1 MRTPIAIAIIVAAGA
16 CTDPS
21 PQPQP
26 NEVDV
31 VNATRVDPGAAPG
44 ALGNESVNYSEG
56 SITPAE
62 RGSIY
67 EVGDQP
73 PEMVAGQFA
82 NLIVR
87 RQFEDAHRMW
97 DPNAAD
103 FTPEQLAQEFEN
115 YKTIQAEIGR
125 TGPPEGAA
133 GSIYSQVQLTLS
145 GTTTDGE
152 NYTVTGPI
160 TLRRVNDV
168 PGSTAEQR
176 RWRVVKI
183 VLTGNPRAADALVE
197 PQGGR

>member
-1 MRTPIAIAIIVAAGA
+1 MRTPIAIAIVVVAGA

-26 NEVDV
+26 NEVEV

-67 EVGDQP
+67 EVEEQS

-87 RQFEDAHRMW
+87 REFEDAHRMW

-103 FTPEQLAQEFEN
+103 FTPEQLAQKFED
-115 YKTIQAEIGR
+115 YRTIQAEIGQTA
-125 TGPPEGAA
+125 TGG
-133 GSIYSQVQLTLS
+133 GSTEQVQLTLS
-145 GTTTDGE
+145 GTTTGGE
-152 NYTVTGPI
+152 NY
-160 TLRRVNDV
+160 
-168 PGSTAEQR
+168 
-176 RWRVVKI
+176 
-183 VLTGNPRAADALVE
+183 VLTGPVTLQQADGPNDGQGRWRIVKLVLTGDPRAADALVE